1 MFPSEDR
8 VLRYFLVTRL
18 VYDRGMGPPM
28 AEFSV
33 VPWGHRRRLAPTGWW
48 VASLYWAVVH
58 QLVHKLAVSQLV
70 KKVVHG
76 S

>member
-1 MFPSEDR
+1 
-8 VLRYFLVTRL
+8 
-18 VYDRGMGPPM
+18 MGPPM

-70 KKVVHG
+70 KKVVQG
-76 S
+76 SKARVPGVVDLLLISCRPFG